1 LIRVNTQALK
11 QRLAERAAELRDALL
26 TAMVVRMQGDCNSV
40 NARYNTFMTRIG
52 EKPKDEQELVAL
64 KEYIRDGQATMLG
77 LAQEATEIHSRLSTV
92 TSFDFHLSTDDF
104 LLLWSIREWPNKV
117 AAATQASLH
126 AVEEERDRMIQLLDR
141 EKLAFEK
148 ELELLEKQVEDFKA
162 HSDVDNLNKIVD
174 IGNTL
179 ELDLRNA
186 KEKAEDFNS
195 RCVC

>member
-1 LIRVNTQALK
+1 MHG
-11 QRLAERAAELRDALL
+11 RL
-26 TAMVVRMQGDCNSV
+26 
-40 NARYNTFMTRIG
+40 
-52 EKPKDEQELVAL
+52 
-64 KEYIRDGQATMLG
+64 
-77 LAQEATEIHSRLSTV
+77 QEAMEIHDRLNTIL
-92 TSFDFHLSTDDF
+92 SFSYQLATDDF
-104 LLLWSIREWPNKV
+104 MLFWSIREWPNRV

-126 AVEEERDRMIQLLDR
+126 AVDEERDRMIQLLDR

-148 ELELLEKQVEDFKA
+148 ELELLEKQVEDFKT

-195 RCVC
+195 RCVDRVSYKGVTSRTLWDARSVLDLSR